1 MTVTA
6 RTSGL
11 ACPGPACTLGHHVR
25 MGVARYVQHPGPWVI
40 LYIIRNY
47 MRLCGGCRKTD
58 AAAFPGAIQ
67 SQPPDHLALSL
78 HLVTVLLVRHVYLTG
93 RSKPT
98 ISHSLRLE
106 A

>member
-1 MTVTA
+1 
-6 RTSGL
+6 
-11 ACPGPACTLGHHVR
+11 

-47 MRLCGGCRKTD
+47 MRPAERPTP
-58 AAAFPGAIQ
+58 AAFPGAIQ

-93 RSKPT
+93 RLKLT